1 MKQFES
7 ALAELKR
14 QVAAMGALAES
25 MARDSWEAIVRPDP
39 AARDRVLA
47 NEPTLD
53 RCQLDI
59 DEDSVRLIARYA
71 PVARDLRSLLMIARI
86 TTELERMG
94 DHAVDNC
101 EYGVLLGDGLP
112 LGEELPDMADC
123 VFGMVRQALEAFEA
137 EDPGKVEVV
146 LQLDDRVDA
155 LYTRVFHRAVEE
167 APAAADNRARSTALV
182 LLARSLERIADHA
195 TNICEDVF
203 YLVKGA
209 DIRHQPPVGDRRC
222 RAIRR

>member
-7 ALAELKR
+7 ALAELKG
-14 QVAAMGALAES
+14 QVVDMGALAES
-25 MARDSWEAIVRPDP
+25 MARNSWEAIVRSDP

-47 NEPTLD
+47 SEPRLD

-71 PVARDLRSLLMIARI
+71 PVARDLRCLLMIARI

-101 EYGVLLGDGLP
+101 EYGALLGDGLP
-112 LGEELPDMADC
+112 LGEELPAMADC
-123 VFGMVRQALEAFEA
+123 VLGMVRQALEAFEA
-137 EDPGKVEVV
+137 EDPGTGEAV
-146 LQLDDRVDA
+146 LQRDDRVDA

-167 APAAADNRARSTALV
+167 APAVPDSRARSTALV

-195 TNICEDVF
+195 TNICEEVI

-209 DIRHQPPVGDRRC
+209 DIRHPSAGGGGVRR
-222 RAIRR
+222 